1 MYGESD
7 YTKDHFESDGG
18 YPDMIYLR
26 TDWYLFYVQNLA
38 WLISEKFKL
47 NNSKL
52 DLETFKKMTRFA
64 SVNRCSLK
72 GIIDYE
78 IAKIR
83 KQNTIYV
90 PLFYADGRILASIDE
105 AIITNY
111 QKVAI
116 DATQYTTK
124 YLIEQGISP
133 SRIKVTKTDRLIIQ
147 NGSPSV
153 GPNATTLSTTTE
165 AFVITIN

>member
-1 MYGESD
+1 
-7 YTKDHFESDGG
+7 
-18 YPDMIYLR
+18 
-26 TDWYLFYVQNLA
+26 
-38 WLISEKFKL
+38 
-47 NNSKL
+47 
-52 DLETFKKMTRFA
+52 
-64 SVNRCSLK
+64 
-72 GIIDYE
+72 
-78 IAKIR
+78 
-83 KQNTIYV
+83 
-90 PLFYADGRILASIDE
+90 LFYADGRILASIDE

-133 SRIKVTKTDRLIIQ
+133 NRIKVTKTDRLIIQ